1 MDESTS
7 NPQRI
12 IVMGVSGCG
21 KTSVGER
28 LAEALDGR
36 FIDGDTYHSATSVAK
51 MSRGEPLND
60 DDRAGWLTRLSEL
73 VREGRDNQ
81 ETVVIGC
88 SALKR
93 EYRDLLRGGDD
104 ALCFV
109 HLTGTRDVLL
119 ERLKARQD
127 HFFKGEAML
136 DSQLATLES
145 PGKDEAV
152 TVNIDAS
159 LDDVVALSV
168 QGVSRRGTQHAS

>member
-1 MDESTS
+1 MSESTGKT
-7 NPQRI
+7 QRV

-36 FIDGDTYHSATSVAK
+36 FIDGDHYHSTTSVEK
-51 MSRGEPLND
+51 MSRGEPLDD
-60 DDRAGWLTRLSEL
+60 DDRAGWLARLAEL
-73 VREGRDNQ
+73 VREGRDNR

-93 EYRDLLRGGDD
+93 EYRDVLRGGDD

-109 HLTGTRDVLL
+109 HLAGTREVLL

-136 DSQLATLES
+136 DSQLATLEA
-145 PGKDEAV
+145 PGEGEAV

-168 QGVSRRGTQHAS
+168 QGLVRGDTEHAS